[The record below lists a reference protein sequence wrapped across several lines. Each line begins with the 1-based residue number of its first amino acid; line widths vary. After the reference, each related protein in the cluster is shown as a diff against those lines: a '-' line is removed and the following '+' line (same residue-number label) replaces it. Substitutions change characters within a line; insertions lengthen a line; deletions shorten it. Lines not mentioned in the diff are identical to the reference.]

1 MQPPLKTYDQPET
14 NSVNLSGSANV
25 ATMSPGMELTGT
37 KSSALRRLSLQALY
51 LAAFALLAYL
61 LVDGWS
67 YYQTPYL
74 DRPHHEAYRLL
85 RPAGS
90 RGLLYGIIGSA
101 MMILM
106 LVYTLQKRA
115 HLFGR
120 NVSLRPFLDIHI
132 FFGVIGPLFIVL
144 HTSFKVQGLVAISF
158 WSMVAVAASGYLGR
172 YLYQQIPRTMT
183 DNELSIGDIEQEQ
196 QRLAN
201 ELKNRSQLS
210 DDLLQRVDTMFTR
223 AFAVE
228 SKSIIGLILG
238 LIWSDLKRPFT
249 QRRLRIRLAKMA
261 AVSKRVQKDLF
272 ALARQRSLLNRKVAL
287 LERVHRLFHYWHVIH
302 KPFAIIMYLI
312 MVVHIAVAIWTGYG
326 WFS

>member
-1 MQPPLKTYDQPET
+1 MQPPPKPYEQPE
-14 NSVNLSGSANV
+14 NRSINLSGPAKA

-37 KSSALRRLSLQALY
+37 KSSSFRRLSLQFLY
-51 LAAFALLAYL
+51 IAAFGLIAWQLI
-61 LVDGWS
+61 DGWN

-106 LVYTLQKRA
+106 LVYTLQKRTQI
-115 HLFGR
+115 FGR
-120 NVSLRPFLDIHI
+120 TVSLRPFLDIHI

-172 YLYQQIPRTMT
+172 YLYQQIPRTVS
-183 DNELSIGDIEQEQ
+183 DNELSLSEINQEQ
-196 QRLAN
+196 QRLGN
-201 ELKNRSQLS
+201 ELKERTRLS
-210 DDLLQRVDTMFTR
+210 DDVLLRIDTMFTR

-228 SKSIIGLILG
+228 SKSIIGLIVG
-238 LIWSDLKRPFT
+238 LIWADLKRPFT

-261 AVSKRVQKDLF
+261 AVSKSAQKDLF
-272 ALARQRSLLNRKVAL
+272 KMARQRSLLNRRVAL

-312 MVVHIAVAIWTGYG
+312 MIVHIAVAIWTGYG